1 MKKSV
6 NKEYVSDFLNKV
18 HEILDSEYF
27 DIQLN
32 FTLSK
37 RDKNSDFL
45 FNYDIDINEVPE
57 IINSLEIS
65 NFSECIT
72 DEITGEDLF
81 VFGKYIDNTEVYIK
95 IRIEYYLL
103 KKVICIS
110 FHGAEYDMIYP
121 FKEVN

>member
-72 DEITGEDLF
+72 DDITGEDLF

-110 FHGAEYDMIYP
+110 FHAAEYDMIYP

>member
-57 IINSLEIS
+57 IINSLDVS

-81 VFGKYIDNTEVYIK
+81 VFGKYIDNIEVYIK